1 MAAQDVV
8 AIANFSGEDGEL
20 SFKKGDTIKVLEK
33 VDENWSKGK
42 IGTTVGI
49 FPVNFVITKRNRP
62 PPLPSGSPRS
72 SYTPRTSK
80 GSPRGTRSSSASN
93 SPRHAKSATIAYKPS
108 GRDNKSRGA
117 TSRSTSSH
125 SSSGSHNNSPSVNG
139 VNSRKVQPCA
149 RALFTFTGEKK
160 DELSFSEGVK
170 IRLLKRI
177 DNNWLEGE
185 LNGKIGIFPQSF
197 VKIEVGLPSKD
208 IESVL
213 ADSGRPYARAI
224 CDFHSDSQD
233 DLQFERGDLIELLS
247 WSGEGWMRGCTS
259 TNTTGVFPIS
269 FVHVIKPLPVNDS
282 PRSPPSL
289 SVSSPSPTEFVT
301 TPQPKPRKIST
312 SNGK

>member
-8 AIANFSGEDGEL
+8 AIANFTGEVGEL

-49 FPVNFVITKRNRP
+49 FPLNFVTTKRNRP

-72 SYTPRTSK
+72 SYTSRSSK
-80 GSPRGTRSSSASN
+80 GSH
-93 SPRHAKSATIAYKPS
+93 SPRLATRLAKGATIASKPS
-108 GRDNKSRGA
+108 GRDFKSSGV
-117 TSRSTSSH
+117 TSRITSSH
-125 SSSGSHNNSPSVNG
+125 SSASHSNSPSVNG

-213 ADSGRPYARAI
+213 ADSGKPYARAI

-247 WSGEGWMRGCTS
+247 WSGEGWLRGRTN

-282 PRSPPSL
+282 PRNPPSL
-289 SVSSPSPTEFVT
+289 SVSSPSPTEYVG
-301 TPQPKPRKIST
+301 TPQPKPRRIST
-312 SNGK
+312 SSISTLSNGK